1 MINLCQCST
10 AFGIDA
16 RNLNIALMQPEMED
30 HMESLGNIGALVGGL
45 GAPVP
50 QLEDG
55 VDSAFGL
62 PICQRGERGFGALFR
77 GIL

>member
-1 MINLCQCST
+1 
-10 AFGIDA
+10 
-16 RNLNIALMQPEMED
+16 
-30 HMESLGNIGALVGGL
+30 MESLGNIGALVGGL

-62 PICQRGERGFGALFR
+62 PIFQRSERGFRTLFR